1 MSKDLRTAGTTHTG
15 GMPPTRA
22 EDEVIDL
29 CSELIRIDS
38 TNHGDGTG
46 DERRA
51 ADYVAAKLQD
61 VGVKCEIDAPD
72 SHTKRPSLVAR
83 IPGWDQSA
91 PALLIHGHLDVV
103 PADAS
108 AWTHHPL
115 SGEIADGCVW
125 GRGAV
130 DMKNMNAMV
139 LATVRQMLS
148 AGERPQRDLV
158 LAFVADEEAGGVLGA
173 QWLIRE
179 HADWFA
185 GCTEAIGEVGGFSYT
200 VADDVR
206 LYLIETAEKGLA
218 WLNVRVRGVSG
229 HGSMIPDQNPVGELA
244 EAIGRLAAHKFPVRL
259 TDTTRRF
266 LKEMSDALGI
276 EFDEHN
282 VEATVEKLGS
292 LARLVG
298 ATIRNTANPTQLHA
312 GSKVNVIPGEATA
325 TVDGRFLPGYEEDF
339 EREVVAVLGPTV
351 ELSWIVR
358 NQALE
363 TPFEG
368 PLIASIS
375 SALRAE
381 DSGAR
386 PVPYMVSA
394 GTDAKS
400 FARLGMKCVGFTPMR
415 LPADMDFTAMFHGV
429 DERVPVDAL
438 QFGVRVLRRLLTPSG

>member
-1 MSKDLRTAGTTHTG
+1 
-15 GMPPTRA
+15 
-22 EDEVIDL
+22 
-29 CSELIRIDS
+29 
-38 TNHGDGTG
+38 
-46 DERRA
+46 
-51 ADYVAAKLQD
+51 
-61 VGVKCEIDAPD
+61 VGVKCEIDAP
-72 SHTKRPSLVAR
+72 HGHAKRPSLVAR

-139 LATVRQMLS
+139 LATIRQMLS

-179 HADWFA
+179 HADWFT
-185 GCTEAIGEVGGFSYT
+185 GCIEAIGEVGGFSYT

-218 WLNVRVRGVSG
+218 WLNVRARGVSG

-266 LKEMSDALGI
+266 LEEMSDALGI

-282 VEATVEKLGS
+282 VEATVGKVGS

-312 GSKVNVIPGEATA
+312 GSKVNVIPSEATA

-339 EREVVAVLGPTV
+339 EREVAAVLGPTV

-375 SALRAE
+375 NALRAE
-381 DSGAR
+381 DPGAR
-386 PVPYMVSA
+386 SIPYMVPA